1 MECRAD
7 PLLTAVSQF
16 KVYQNRRDTRGQIP
30 FLLDVQSDLVETGS
44 RLVVPLVRDT
54 AYGVRFTRLNP
65 GFRIDSSVA
74 VIAATSDL
82 AAIDERQL
90 GAPVADL
97 SPFRDEITAALDV
110 LIFGY

>member
-16 KVYQNRRDTRGQIP
+16 KVYQNRRDSRGQIP

-65 GFRIDSSVA
+65 GFRIDSVA

-90 GAPVADL
+90 GTPVADL
-97 SPFRDEITAALDV
+97 SPFRNEITAALDF